1 MSPSA
6 SLPEAQGRLSPGRRS
21 AHSASELSAD
31 APAGVDSAETILSPL
46 EQDARTPGPPCQPP
60 PEGALRSIPPKWPP
74 VSSAAAGGRPQCRPS
89 PSVVGPGTQK
99 TLPEKRTRVHDSG
112 GRRASDR
119 QRRGLGPAA
128 WSTPTT
134 WFRLSSCFCL
144 PA

>member
-74 VSSAAAGGRPQCRPS
+74 ARRREDAHNADP
-89 PSVVGPGTQK
+89 
-99 TLPEKRTRVHDSG
+99 
-112 GRRASDR
+112 RRASWARGHKRRSRRSARGCTTAEAAGRAIGSAGALGQPHGQR
-119 QRRGLGPAA
+119 QQRGLG
-128 WSTPTT
+128 
-134 WFRLSSCFCL
+134 
-144 PA
+144 